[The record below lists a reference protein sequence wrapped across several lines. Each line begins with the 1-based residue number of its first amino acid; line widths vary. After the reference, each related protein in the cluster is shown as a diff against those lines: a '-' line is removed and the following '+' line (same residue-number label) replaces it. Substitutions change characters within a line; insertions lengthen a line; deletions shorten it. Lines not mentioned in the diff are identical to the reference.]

1 MVRYERQRPG
11 ELIHLDTKKLG
22 RIKGI
27 GHRISGRRS
36 GAINRHHGTDWEALH
51 VPSMM
56 PRAWP
61 IPSCLPTRKKT
72 APLLSSAA
80 RSTWFA
86 RHGVAVERI
95 MTDNGSAYRSNDFR
109 HRLTQLGIK
118 HIRTRPYTPRTNG
131 KAERF
136 IQTSL
141 REWACARAYQSS
153 AERGQ
158 AMNTWMQRV

>member
-1 MVRYERQRPG
+1 LIARANRTSVLVVRYERQRPG

-61 IPSCLPTRKKT
+61 IPSCLPTRKKD
-72 APLLSSAA
+72 SALA
-80 RSTWFA
+80 FVGRALDLVRPSRRRRRA
-86 RHGVAVERI
+86 DHDRQ
-95 MTDNGSAYRSNDFR
+95 
-109 HRLTQLGIK
+109 RLGLQK
-118 HIRTRPYTPRTNG
+118 
-131 KAERF
+131 
-136 IQTSL
+136 Q
-141 REWACARAYQSS
+141 
-153 AERGQ
+153 
-158 AMNTWMQRV
+158 